1 MEVVELLLE
10 RLVEAPWNPNAMD
23 ATGQARLRE
32 SIARYGLVVPLVVRS
47 LDDRFE
53 VLSGN
58 HRLAILRELGLPS
71 APCVAVDLDD
81 AHARLLAQALNRI
94 HGDDDLGL
102 RAELL
107 RTVLAHLTP
116 EQVLAVL
123 PESAQ
128 SLQQFAS
135 LGRQDMAGYLQ
146 EWQQAQAARLHHFTA
161 QFTGDQLALVRETL
175 EPFFAQVSAGDG
187 GNPNRQG
194 LALLLLCRSYRE
206 LREGRG

>member
-1 MEVVELLLE
+1 MEVVELRLD

-23 ATGQARLRE
+23 AAGQARLRE
-32 SIARYGLVVPLVVRS
+32 SIARYGLVVPLVVRP
-47 LDDRFE
+47 LDESFE

-58 HRLAILRELGLPS
+58 RRLAILRELGFVS
-71 APCVAVDLDD
+71 ASCVAVDLDD

-107 RTVLAHLTP
+107 RTVLEHLTP

-146 EWQQAQAARLHHFTA
+146 EWQQAQAARLHHFTF
-161 QFTGDQLALVRETL
+161 QFTDEQLTLVRETL
-175 EPFFAQVSAGDG
+175 EPFVAQVSAGDG

-194 LALLLLCRSYRE
+194 LALLLLCQSYRE
-206 LREGRG
+206 LREGKG